1 MQPTSD
7 HLPLPWAVSNAERGL
22 VLKAFARHRPA
33 LFGALLLTLVVLAVV
48 VGPLLGPN
56 PDLIDT
62 AVIYRGPGAAHL
74 LGTDQLGRDL
84 LARTIAGGRLSLT
97 IGLLATLL
105 TAVVGIVYG
114 LLSALGPR
122 WLDHMLMQLLDTFL
136 AIPLILLAILIQA
149 TGELSLVRLAVAI
162 ALVSWLGV
170 ARIVRSECQR
180 ILGSDFI
187 KAAVAT
193 GSGVLR
199 LVWRHLLPNIGA
211 PLLVVLTASVG
222 QALILEATLSFL
234 NLGVPSNVPS
244 WGNLLGNGMSAA
256 LNGAWW
262 CVVFPG
268 LLITV
273 TVLSI
278 NLVGDGLR
286 DVIDP
291 RSRMRS

>member
-1 MQPTSD
+1 MTAVSA
-7 HLPLPWAVSNAERGL
+7 HLPLQAPQRGA
-22 VLKAFARHRPA
+22 VLKAFSRHRPA
-33 LFGALLLTLVVLAVV
+33 LVGAVLLSLIGVAVVL
-48 VGPLLGPN
+48 GPLLGQN
-56 PDLIDT
+56 SASIDT
-62 AVIYRGPGAAHL
+62 AAIYRSPGASHW

-84 LARTIAGGRLSLT
+84 LARLFAGGRLSLA

-105 TAVVGIVYG
+105 TACVGIAYG

-122 WLDHMLMQLLDTFL
+122 WLDHLLMQLLDTFL

-149 TGELSLVRLAVAI
+149 TGELSLTRLAVAI

-170 ARIVRSECQR
+170 ARVVRTECQR
-180 ILGSDFI
+180 ILESDFI
-187 KAAVAT
+187 RAAIAA
-193 GSGVLR
+193 GCGVPQ
-199 LVWRHLLPNIGA
+199 LVLRHLLPNIGA

-244 WGNLLGNGMSAA
+244 WGNLLGNGMGAA

-268 LLITV
+268 VLITL

-278 NLVGDGLR
+278 SLVGDGLR
-286 DVIDP
+286 DAIDP

>member
-1 MQPTSD
+1 MQVTDP
-7 HLPLPWAVSNAERGL
+7 PLAPMSPPHGGAVLTTFS
-22 VLKAFARHRPA
+22 RHRPA
-33 LFGALLLTLVVLAVV
+33 LCGALLLAVV
-48 VGPLLGPN
+48 AMAVFVGPLFGQN
-56 PDLIDT
+56 PESIDT
-62 AVIYRGPGAAHL
+62 ASIYMAPSAAHL

-84 LARTIAGGRLSLT
+84 LARTIAGGRLSLS

-105 TAVVGIVYG
+105 TAVVGTLYG

-122 WLDHMLMQLLDTFL
+122 WLDHLLMQLLDTFL

-170 ARIVRSECQR
+170 ARIVRTECQR

-193 GSGVLR
+193 GSGVFR
-199 LVWRHLLPNIGA
+199 LTWRHLLPNIGA

-234 NLGVPSNVPS
+234 NLGVPSTVPS

-268 LLITV
+268 LLISL

-291 RSRMRS
+291 RSRMQS